1 VRLYSYFRSTTSY
14 RARIGLNLKGLSYD
28 QVAINL
34 LKGEQNGPAY
44 TKVNPQGRVPAL
56 DIGGTVLIQSPAIL
70 EYLEEVYPEPA
81 LLPTDPVRR
90 ARIRGV
96 CAVIACDIHPLNNSG
111 PLAFLK
117 NKLGQ
122 DQAAVDTWFAHWV
135 SRGLAAVETL
145 VEPGPYAFGD
155 RVTLADVYIVPQVF
169 SARRFKIPLDDY
181 PKVVAIEAACAAID
195 AFRAAAP
202 ENQPDAT

>member
-1 VRLYSYFRSTTSY
+1 M
-14 RARIGLNLKGLSYD
+14 
-28 QVAINL
+28 
-34 LKGEQNGPAY
+34 
-44 TKVNPQGRVPAL
+44 PAL

-122 DQAAVDTWFAHWV
+122 DQAAVDAWFAHWMQ
-135 SRGLAAVETL
+135 
-145 VEPGPYAFGD
+145 PG
-155 RVTLADVYIVPQVF
+155 
-169 SARRFKIPLDDY
+169 ARRRRNP
-181 PKVVAIEAACAAID
+181 
-195 AFRAAAP
+195 R
-202 ENQPDAT
+202 